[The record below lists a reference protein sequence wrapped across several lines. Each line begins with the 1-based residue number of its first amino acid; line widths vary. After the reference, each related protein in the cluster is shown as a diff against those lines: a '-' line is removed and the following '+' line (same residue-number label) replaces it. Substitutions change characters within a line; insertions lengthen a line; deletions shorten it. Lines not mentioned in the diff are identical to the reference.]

1 MLLVAPFYFD
11 VEAAFAQAQFE
22 QLAGLGVFGAA
33 DDLALGILGAPSGT
47 HPPWLEPLLLL
58 PLSA

>member
-33 DDLALGILGAPSGT
+33 DDLALGILGDGVAAAEYGQR
-47 HPPWLEPLLLL
+47 
-58 PLSA
+58 ADGV